1 MNEVNELF
9 TKENVEKIY
18 VPDIVKDD
26 LLSIIEEKLKKAG
39 FYYRVAYRVKA
50 PDSMLDKLILKD
62 YRRPGTENQDKKMQ
76 DLIGIRIILYYADD
90 VEIVKSFLDTI
101 FSMPGVWNTTEA
113 NEYEFRA
120 MKINGIF
127 KLPGYLSNSLYVLE
141 ANIRHAA
148 ILGYV
153 GAGGTVKR
161 PTKEGPAMVFNNVK
175 GHKDAR
181 VAIGVL
187 ASRKRVAAL
196 LDCKPEELGK
206 KLYHS
211 VDNPIAPVEYQGDAP
226 CQQVVHKV
234 EDPDFNLYDLV
245 PAPTN
250 TPDDAGPY
258 ITLGATHP
266 DTGVHDVT
274 IHRLCI
280 QGKDELSIFFTPGAR
295 HIGAMAER
303 AEELGQKLPI
313 SISIGVDPAI
323 EIGSC
328 FEAPTTPLGY
338 DELSVAGA
346 LRNEP
351 VELCKCLTVN
361 EMAIANAEYVI
372 EGEVIPNVRVQED
385 QNSHTGYAMPEF
397 PGYTGPA
404 SSQCWLIKVKAVT
417 HRENPIMQTCI
428 GPSEEHVSMAGIPTE
443 ASIYGM
449 VEKAMPGRLQNVY
462 CGSAGGGKYM
472 AVLQF
477 KKREASDEG
486 RQRQAA
492 LLAFS
497 AFSELKH
504 VFLVDEDVDCF
515 DMNDV
520 LWAMNTRFQGDADI
534 ITIPGVR
541 CHPLDPSNDPTCS
554 SSIRDHGI
562 ACKTIFDCTVPY
574 DQKERF
580 KRARFMEVDPEH
592 WLS

>member
-1 MNEVNELF
+1 MADKVR
-9 TKENVEKIY
+9 
-18 VPDIVKDD
+18 D
-26 LLSIIEEKLKKAG
+26 LRSALALLE
-39 FYYRVAYRVKA
+39 
-50 PDSMLDKLILKD
+50 
-62 YRRPGTENQDKKMQ
+62 
-76 DLIGIRIILYYADD
+76 
-90 VEIVKSFLDTI
+90 
-101 FSMPGVWNTTEA
+101 SMPGQLIQTDVEVEPKA
-113 NEYEFRA
+113 E
-120 MKINGIF
+120 
-127 KLPGYLSNSLYVLE
+127 LSGVY
-141 ANIRHAA
+141 RH
-148 ILGYV
+148 I
-153 GAGGTVKR
+153 GAGGTCMR
-161 PTKEGPAMVFNNVK
+161 PTKEGPAMIFNNVK
-175 GHKDAR
+175 GHPGAR

-187 ASRKRVAAL
+187 ASRQRVAAL
-196 LDCKPEELGK
+196 LDCEPENLGK
-206 KLYHS
+206 KLYSS
-211 VDNPIAPVEYQGDAP
+211 VDNPIPPVVTTEPAP
-226 CQQVVHKV
+226 CQQVVHLAT
-234 EDPDFNLYDLV
+234 DPDFDLYKLV

-258 ITLGATHP
+258 ITLGMCYATHP
-266 DTGVHDVT
+266 DTGANDVT

-328 FEAPTTPLGY
+328 FEPPTTPLGY

-346 LRNEP
+346 LRDEP
-351 VELCKCLTVN
+351 VELVQCLTIDQR
-361 EMAIANAEYVI
+361 AIANAEYVI

-417 HRENPIMQTCI
+417 TRENPIMQTCI

-449 VEKAMPGRLQNVY
+449 IEKAMPGRLKNVY
-462 CGSAGGGKYM
+462 CASSGGGKFM

-477 KKREASDEG
+477 QKKVASDEG

-497 AFSELKH
+497 AFSELKNI
-504 VFLVDEDVDCF
+504 FLVDEDVDPF
-515 DMNDV
+515 DIKDV
-520 LWAMNTRFQGDADI
+520 IWAMNTRFQGDADI

-554 SSIRDHGI
+554 NSIRDHGI
-562 ACKTIFDCTVPY
+562 ACKTIFDCTVPF

-580 KRARFMEVDPEH
+580 RRARFMDVDPGH
-592 WLS
+592 WVK